1 MRHHPRVSTSSS
13 HHPTLSTSPGVVVRS
28 ADPTEAAEI
37 AWLASV
43 TFPLACPPGTPVP
56 TMAAHIAAHLSPA
69 AFRTWAVS
77 DKHAL
82 LVAVATDP
90 SPVPQDQHGRR
101 DDPGTPL
108 VGYTLVGLG
117 EPDGAAERD
126 VLRSVAGDGPYAE
139 LSKIYV
145 LPHAQGSGIAGL
157 LMAGAVAAARD
168 LDPDAPV
175 WLGTNSE
182 NRRAQAFYRKHGFEV
197 VGGRTY
203 DVGGVE
209 HDDVVMLRR

>member
-90 SPVPQDQHGRR
+90 
-101 DDPGTPL
+101 GTPL

-175 WLGTNSE
+175 WLGTNGE